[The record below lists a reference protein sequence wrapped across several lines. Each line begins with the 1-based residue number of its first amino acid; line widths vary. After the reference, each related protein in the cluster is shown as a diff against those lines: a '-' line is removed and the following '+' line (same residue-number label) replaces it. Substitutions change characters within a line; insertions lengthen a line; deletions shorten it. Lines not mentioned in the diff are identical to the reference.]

1 MPERG
6 RIDRMILHTPDRRSC
21 HKMREEMTEN
31 CICHRPGGF
40 AVTERMLQAAELYP
54 QPDFDMPLSV
64 LDAGCGEGGTLAFLK
79 KRFPAWKLTGVEPS
93 LETDFRE
100 TENGILFLRGR
111 AEELPVG
118 DHSQNLVL
126 MECVYT
132 RLEDPGKALAE
143 IKRILK
149 PDGKLLISDLYAR
162 DGADDGQDPALLQK
176 DRQNGYVPS
185 CEIGR
190 LPSAAQY
197 IREFRQAGFSVLEM
211 QDVSD
216 ILPGYVGQLIFEE
229 GTESLEGTLGLSLAY
244 LKERKCGYFYMLAG
258 VSELAD
264 TVKYAAENSRFYK
277 KKYEGIRIPEITGPE
292 SFRKLP
298 FTTADEVR
306 EDPEDLLCVSP
317 KEIARVITIKSSGST
332 GIRKRLFFTAED
344 LEKTADFFN
353 RGIRFLVKPGY
364 RTAVFMEGPT
374 HFSVGGLLKEGLAH
388 LPAETSV
395 YGFIKEDDEAAEQAK
410 EADTLIGI
418 PSQLFRL
425 SVSHPELRPKTV
437 LLSGDYVPESVVKHI
452 EAVWKT
458 VVFTH
463 WGMTETGYGGGVQC
477 EARASYH
484 LRDDDLLLEIIDP
497 ETGKPVQDGVYGEI
511 VVTTPGRRGM
521 PLIRYRTGDLG
532 AMDPEPCPCGCLKPR
547 LTKVMGR
554 IADSVRLPDG
564 GRLSIEMLDER
575 IYGLPGIADYE
586 ASYNKR
592 DHSLSINVKKESAAE
607 ENAVTDCIGN
617 ALQPFAEA
625 GLRCM
630 ISYGDFPASTGTVKR
645 RLEIKG

>member
-1 MPERG
+1 
-6 RIDRMILHTPDRRSC
+6 
-21 HKMREEMTEN
+21 MTEK
-31 CICHRPGGF
+31 
-40 AVTERMLQAAELYP
+40 MLRAAELYP
-54 QPDFDMPLSV
+54 QPDFDEKLSV
-64 LDAGCGEGGTLAFLK
+64 LDIGCGEGGTLRWLGGK
-79 KRFPAWKLTGVEPS
+79 YPEWKYAGVEPS
-93 LETDFRE
+93 LKNDCRE
-100 TENGILFLRGR
+100 NENGIRFLRGR
-111 AEELPVG
+111 AEEMPVE
-118 DHSQNLVL
+118 DQSQDLAL
-126 MECVYT
+126 LECVYT

-143 IKRILK
+143 MKRILK
-149 PDGKLLISDLYAR
+149 PGGKLLISDLYAR
-162 DGADDGQDPALLQK
+162 DGRDDRSDPLFLQK
-176 DRQNGYVPS
+176 DREGGYAPS

-197 IREFRQAGFSVLEM
+197 IKEFRQAGFSVLEM
-211 QDVSD
+211 QDVSE

-229 GTESLEGTLGLSLAY
+229 GTEQLEDTLGLSLAY
-244 LKERKCGYFYMLAG
+244 LKERKCGYFYMLAS

-264 TVKYAAENSRFYK
+264 TVGYAAENSRFYR
-277 KKYEGIRIPEITGPE
+277 KKYEGIPLAGITGPA
-292 SFRKLP
+292 SIAKLP
-298 FTTADEVR
+298 FTTPEEVK

-332 GIRKRLFFTAED
+332 GIKKRLFFTAED

-374 HFSVGGLLKEGLAH
+374 HFSVGGLLQEGLAH

-395 YGFIKEDDEAAEQAK
+395 YGFIKNDEEAAAQAAD
-410 EADTLIGI
+410 ADTLIGI

-437 LLSGDYVPESVVKHI
+437 LLSGDYVPESVIRHI

-458 VVFTH
+458 TVFTH

-484 LRDDDLLLEIIDP
+484 LRDDDLFLEIIDP
-497 ETGKPVQDGVYGEI
+497 ETGEAVQDGVYGEI
-511 VVTTPGRRGM
+511 VVSTPGRKGM

-532 AMDPEPCPCGCLKPR
+532 AMDTDPCPCGCLKPR
-547 LTKVMGR
+547 LKKVMGR

-575 IYGLPGIADYE
+575 IYGISGIADYE
-586 ASYNKR
+586 ASYNKQ
-592 DHSLSINVKKESAAE
+592 DHSLTIKIKKDSAAE
-607 ENAVTDCIGN
+607 ENVVTDGVRN
-617 ALQPFAEA
+617 ALQPFTET
-625 GLRCM
+625 GLHWNICF
-630 ISYGDFPASTGTVKR
+630 GDFPASTGTVKR
-645 RLEIKG
+645 RLKITE

>member
-216 ILPGYVGQLIFEE
+216 ILPGYVGQLE
-229 GTESLEGTLGLSLAY
+229 GKRQEH
-244 LKERKCGYFYMLAG
+244 R
-258 VSELAD
+258 
-264 TVKYAAENSRFYK
+264 
-277 KKYEGIRIPEITGPE
+277 
-292 SFRKLP
+292 P
-298 FTTADEVR
+298 F
-306 EDPEDLLCVSP
+306 L
-317 KEIARVITIKSSGST
+317 
-332 GIRKRLFFTAED
+332 
-344 LEKTADFFN
+344 
-353 RGIRFLVKPGY
+353 
-364 RTAVFMEGPT
+364 
-374 HFSVGGLLKEGLAH
+374 
-388 LPAETSV
+388 
-395 YGFIKEDDEAAEQAK
+395 
-410 EADTLIGI
+410 
-418 PSQLFRL
+418 
-425 SVSHPELRPKTV
+425 
-437 LLSGDYVPESVVKHI
+437 
-452 EAVWKT
+452 
-458 VVFTH
+458 
-463 WGMTETGYGGGVQC
+463 
-477 EARASYH
+477 
-484 LRDDDLLLEIIDP
+484 
-497 ETGKPVQDGVYGEI
+497 
-511 VVTTPGRRGM
+511 
-521 PLIRYRTGDLG
+521 
-532 AMDPEPCPCGCLKPR
+532 
-547 LTKVMGR
+547 
-554 IADSVRLPDG
+554 
-564 GRLSIEMLDER
+564 
-575 IYGLPGIADYE
+575 
-586 ASYNKR
+586 
-592 DHSLSINVKKESAAE
+592 
-607 ENAVTDCIGN
+607 
-617 ALQPFAEA
+617 
-625 GLRCM
+625 
-630 ISYGDFPASTGTVKR
+630 
-645 RLEIKG
+645 